1 VHFGFDDD
9 QLAFRDAVRALLDKE
24 CPPEAVRSAGA
35 AAPGLLDR
43 GVWDQLASMGV
54 LAMLVPEDRGGLGL
68 DERSLVL
75 ILEEAGR
82 CALPHPLVDTAAVAA
97 PLLGADA
104 GMVATNLGGPH
115 VPCAADADRL
125 LLHDP
130 GDSGLHLLPRPD
142 TILTPV
148 ATVDHARRA
157 ATVTWDPS
165 APAPADLTSA
175 WHTTPAPPPGTPA
188 ATRDPSPAA
197 RPGPRDPGWNPTPAT
212 SPGPADSA
220 RDPSSAARPGPG
232 GPAWNPTPATSPGP
246 ADSARD
252 PSSAAHPGTGRPGWD
267 ATPAAIQG
275 AGGSAWDPTPAANP
289 GIGDRNWDPTGGSVP
304 GGGEGA
310 RDPGMGFDSGAGD
323 GGDGDEDDLAWG
335 RGSWDLG
342 AATLV
347 TDDPEVVE
355 LARDRGAWGTAA
367 MLVGLGQRMIELAVA
382 HVTERHQFGVPVGS
396 FQAVKH
402 QLADA
407 HKDLAFARP
416 VVHRAAHSLAT
427 GAADRGRDV
436 SMAKALAGD
445 AAWRAGRVAL
455 QCHGA
460 IGYTVEHDL
469 HLYLKRTWA
478 LAKAYGDAG
487 WHRDRVARAV
497 GI

>member
-9 QLAFRDAVRALLDKE
+9 QLAFRDAVRAVLDKE
-24 CPPEAVRSAGA
+24 CPPEAVRAAGSAS
-35 AAPGLLDR
+35 PGLLDR
-43 GVWDQLASMGV
+43 GVWDRLAAMGV
-54 LAMLVPEDRGGLGL
+54 LAALVPEDRGGLGL

-75 ILEEAGR
+75 VLEEAGR
-82 CALPHPLVDTAAVAA
+82 AALPHPLVDAAVVAA

-104 GMVATNLGGPH
+104 GIVATNLGGPH
-115 VPCAADADRL
+115 VACAADADQL

-130 GDSGLHLLPRPD
+130 GDGGLHLVQRAD
-142 TILTPV
+142 AVLTPV
-148 ATVDHARRA
+148 ATVDHTRRA

-165 APAPADLTSA
+165 APAPADPTST
-175 WHTTPAPPPGTPA
+175 WHPAPTAVDARVDAARDPTPDPSLSATGSTPA
-188 ATRDPSPAA
+188 A
-197 RPGPRDPGWNPTPAT
+197 
-212 SPGPADSA
+212 
-220 RDPSSAARPGPG
+220 
-232 GPAWNPTPATSPGP
+232 
-246 ADSARD
+246 
-252 PSSAAHPGTGRPGWD
+252 
-267 ATPAAIQG
+267 ATPAAGDATWDPTRPAATPAAGDTTWDPTRPAATPG
-275 AGGSAWDPTPAANP
+275 AGDTTWDPTRPAATPAAGDAAWDPGLGFDATAGGHGGSAED
-289 GIGDRNWDPTGGSVP
+289 D
-304 GGGEGA
+304 
-310 RDPGMGFDSGAGD
+310 
-323 GGDGDEDDLAWG
+323 DDLAWG

-342 AATLV
+342 AATLI
-347 TDDPEVVE
+347 TDDPALVE

-367 MLVGLGQRMIELAVA
+367 LLIGLGRRMIELAVA
-382 HVTERHQFGVPVGS
+382 HVSERHQFGVPVGS

-427 GAADRGRDV
+427 GAATRARDV

-487 WHRDRVARAV
+487 WHRDRVGREI

>member
-9 QLAFRDAVRALLDKE
+9 QLAFRDAVRAVLDKE
-24 CPPEAVRSAGA
+24 CPPEAVRAAGSAS
-35 AAPGLLDR
+35 PGLLHR
-43 GVWDQLASMGV
+43 GVWDRLAAMGV
-54 LAMLVPEDRGGLGL
+54 LATLVPEDRGGLGL

-75 ILEEAGR
+75 VLEEAGR
-82 CALPHPLVDTAAVAA
+82 AALPHPLVDTAVVAA
-97 PLLGADA
+97 PLLGAEA

-115 VPCAADADRL
+115 VACAADADQL

-130 GDSGLHLLPRPD
+130 GDGGLHLVRPD
-142 TILTPV
+142 VVACTPV
-148 ATVDHARRA
+148 ATVDPARRA
-157 ATVTWDPS
+157 ATITWDPS
-165 APAPADLTSA
+165 APAPAPSA
-175 WHTTPAPPPGTPA
+175 DAAWDPARAAGPA
-188 ATRDPSPAA
+188 AGDHTWD
-197 RPGPRDPGWNPTPAT
+197 
-212 SPGPADSA
+212 
-220 RDPSSAARPGPG
+220 
-232 GPAWNPTPATSPGP
+232 
-246 ADSARD
+246 
-252 PSSAAHPGTGRPGWD
+252 PGTGFD
-267 ATPAAIQG
+267 VG
-275 AGGSAWDPTPAANP
+275 AGHE
-289 GIGDRNWDPTGGSVP
+289 GDASD
-304 GGGEGA
+304 
-310 RDPGMGFDSGAGD
+310 
-323 GGDGDEDDLAWG
+323 DDLAWG

-347 TDDPEVVE
+347 TDDPTAVE

-367 MLVGLGQRMIELAVA
+367 VLVGLGRRMIELAVA
-382 HVTERHQFGVPVGS
+382 HVSERHQFGVPVGS

-427 GAADRGRDV
+427 GAATRGRDA

-460 IGYTVEHDL
+460 IGYSVEHDL

-487 WHRDRVARAV
+487 WHRDRVGREI

>member
-24 CPPEAVRSAGA
+24 CPPDAVRSAA
-35 AAPGLLDR
+35 SAVPGRLDR
-43 GVWDQLASMGV
+43 GVWDLLAAMGV
-54 LAMLVPEDRGGLGL
+54 LGILVPEDRGGLGL

-82 CALPHPLVDTAAVAA
+82 AALPHPLVDAAAVAA
-97 PLLGADA
+97 PLLGTDT
-104 GMVATNLGGPH
+104 GMIATNLGGPH
-115 VPCAADADRL
+115 VACAADADRL

-130 GDSGLHLLPRPD
+130 GDGGLHLLDRTD
-142 TILTPV
+142 AVLTPV
-148 ATVDHARRA
+148 ATVDPARRA

-165 APAPADLTSA
+165 APAPAHPTAS
-175 WHTTPAPPPGTPA
+175 WHPAPN
-188 ATRDPSPAA
+188 PS
-197 RPGPRDPGWNPTPAT
+197 T
-212 SPGPADSA
+212 SPTTSTLAPDS
-220 RDPSSAARPGPG
+220 
-232 GPAWNPTPATSPGP
+232 
-246 ADSARD
+246 
-252 PSSAAHPGTGRPGWD
+252 
-267 ATPAAIQG
+267 
-275 AGGSAWDPTPAANP
+275 GGSAWDP
-289 GIGDRNWDPTGGSVP
+289 GLD
-304 GGGEGA
+304 
-310 RDPGMGFDSGAGD
+310 FDSSSGD
-323 GGDGDEDDLAWG
+323 EGDGDNEDDLAWG

-347 TDDPEVVE
+347 SDDPEVVA
-355 LARDRGAWGTAA
+355 LALDRGAWATAA
-367 MLVGLGQRMIELAVA
+367 VLVGLGQRMVELAVT
-382 HVTERHQFGVPVGS
+382 HVSERHQFGVPVGS

-427 GAADRGRDV
+427 GSADRSRDV

-445 AAWRAGRVAL
+445 AAWRAGRIAL

-478 LAKAYGDAG
+478 LAKSYGDAG
-487 WHRDRVARAV
+487 WHRDRVARAI

>member
-24 CPPEAVRSAGA
+24 CPPDAVRSAASAG
-35 AAPGLLDR
+35 PGQLDR
-43 GVWDQLASMGV
+43 GAWDRLAAMGV
-54 LAMLVPEDRGGLGL
+54 LGILVPEDRGGLGL

-82 CALPHPLVDTAAVAA
+82 AALPHPLVDTVAVAA
-97 PLLGADA
+97 PLLGADV
-104 GMVATNLGGPH
+104 GMIATNLGGPH
-115 VPCAADADRL
+115 VACAADADRL

-130 GDSGLHLLPRPD
+130 GDGGLHLLDRTD
-142 TILTPV
+142 AVLTPV
-148 ATVDHARRA
+148 ATVDPARRA

-165 APAPADLTSA
+165 APAPAHPTAA
-175 WHTTPAPPPGTPA
+175 WHPTPTPTTPTTPARA
-188 ATRDPSPAA
+188 SL
-197 RPGPRDPGWNPTPAT
+197 
-212 SPGPADSA
+212 
-220 RDPSSAARPGPG
+220 
-232 GPAWNPTPATSPGP
+232 
-246 ADSARD
+246 
-252 PSSAAHPGTGRPGWD
+252 
-267 ATPAAIQG
+267 
-275 AGGSAWDPTPAANP
+275 GSAWDPARATQSTAGDDAGDPARSA
-289 GIGDRNWDPTGGSVP
+289 WDPAPANDPGTAGQGAWDPSRGAEP
-304 GGGEGA
+304 GAGGGA
-310 RDPGMGFDSGAGD
+310 WDPGLDFDSSAGEE
-323 GGDGDEDDLAWG
+323 GDGDSEDDLAWG

-347 TDDPEVVE
+347 SDDPEVVA
-355 LARDRGAWGTAA
+355 LALDRGAWATAA
-367 MLVGLGQRMIELAVA
+367 VLVGLGQRMVELAVT
-382 HVTERHQFGVPVGS
+382 HVSERHQFGVPVGS

-427 GAADRGRDV
+427 GSDDRTRDV

-478 LAKAYGDAG
+478 LAKSYGDAG
-487 WHRDRVARAV
+487 WHRDRVARAI

>member
-1 VHFGFDDD
+1 MHFGFDDD
-9 QLAFRDAVRALLDKE
+9 QLAFRDAVRAVLDKE
-24 CPPEAVRSAGA
+24 CPPEAVRAAGSAS
-35 AAPGLLDR
+35 PGLLDR
-43 GVWDQLASMGV
+43 GVWDRLAAMGV
-54 LAMLVPEDRGGLGL
+54 LAALVPEDRGGLGL

-75 ILEEAGR
+75 VLEEAGR
-82 CALPHPLVDTAAVAA
+82 AALPHPLVDAAVVAA

-104 GMVATNLGGPH
+104 GIVATNLGGPH
-115 VPCAADADRL
+115 VACAADADQL

-130 GDSGLHLLPRPD
+130 GDGGLHLVQRAD
-142 TILTPV
+142 AVLTPV
-148 ATVDHARRA
+148 ATVDHTRRA

-165 APAPADLTSA
+165 APAPADPTST
-175 WHTTPAPPPGTPA
+175 WHPAPTAVDAAIDAARDPTPDSSLSATGSTPA
-188 ATRDPSPAA
+188 AAA
-197 RPGPRDPGWNPTPAT
+197 
-212 SPGPADSA
+212 
-220 RDPSSAARPGPG
+220 PG
-232 GPAWNPTPATSPGP
+232 GAG
-246 ADSARD
+246 
-252 PSSAAHPGTGRPGWD
+252 D
-267 ATPAAIQG
+267 ATWDPTRAA
-275 AGGSAWDPTPAANP
+275 PTPAA
-289 GIGDRNWDPTGGSVP
+289 GDATWDPALSPHGSTPATAP
-304 GGGEGA
+304 G
-310 RDPGMGFDSGAGD
+310 GAGD
-323 GGDGDEDDLAWG
+323 AAWAPTRAVATPGAAAWDPSLSPRGSTPAAAAPDTGDAAWDPGLGFDATAGGHGGSAEDDDDLAWG

-342 AATLV
+342 AATLI
-347 TDDPEVVE
+347 TDDPALVE

-367 MLVGLGQRMIELAVA
+367 LLIGLGRRMIELAVA
-382 HVTERHQFGVPVGS
+382 HVSERHQFGVPVGS

-427 GAADRGRDV
+427 GAATRARDV

-487 WHRDRVARAV
+487 WHRDRVGREI

>member
-9 QLAFRDAVRALLDKE
+9 QLAFGDAVRAVLDKE
-24 CPPEAVRSAGA
+24 CSPEAVRAAGDA
-35 AAPGLLDR
+35 SPGLLDR
-43 GVWDQLASMGV
+43 GVWDRLAAMGV
-54 LAMLVPEDRGGLGL
+54 LATLVPEDRGGLGL
-68 DERSLVL
+68 DERWLVL
-75 ILEEAGR
+75 VLEEAGR
-82 CALPHPLVDTAAVAA
+82 AALPHPLVDTAVVAA

-115 VPCAADADRL
+115 VACAADADQL

-130 GDSGLHLLPRPD
+130 GDGGLHLVQRSD
-142 TILTPV
+142 AVLTPV
-148 ATVDHARRA
+148 ATVDRTRRA

-165 APAPADLTSA
+165 APAPADPTST
-175 WHTTPAPPPGTPA
+175 WH
-188 ATRDPSPAA
+188 PSPAPIPSLSASGSTPDA
-197 RPGPRDPGWNPTPAT
+197 REEAAWDPT
-212 SPGPADSA
+212 
-220 RDPSSAARPGPG
+220 R
-232 GPAWNPTPATSPGP
+232 
-246 ADSARD
+246 
-252 PSSAAHPGTGRPGWD
+252 AAHPGE
-267 ATPAAIQG
+267 AARAAGPNAG
-275 AGGSAWDPTPAANP
+275 AAAWDPTRAAHP
-289 GIGDRNWDPTGGSVP
+289 GDGEAAWDPGL
-304 GGGEGA
+304 
-310 RDPGMGFDSGAGD
+310 GFDAGAGD
-323 GGDGDEDDLAWG
+323 HRGSAEDDDDLAWG

-347 TDDPEVVE
+347 TDDPAVVE

-367 MLVGLGQRMIELAVA
+367 MLIGLGRRMVELAIA
-382 HVTERHQFGVPVGS
+382 HVSERHQFGVPVGS

-427 GAADRGRDV
+427 GAATRGRDV

-487 WHRDRVARAV
+487 WHRDRVGREI

>member
-24 CPPEAVRSAGA
+24 CPPESVRAAGD

-43 GVWDQLASMGV
+43 GVWDRLAAMGV
-54 LAMLVPEDRGGLGL
+54 LATLVPEERGGLGL

-75 ILEEAGR
+75 VLEEAGR
-82 CALPHPLVDTAAVAA
+82 AALPHPLVDTAAVAA

-115 VPCAADADRL
+115 LACAADADRL

-130 GDSGLHLLPRPD
+130 GDRGLHLVDRAD
-142 TILTPV
+142 VTLTPV
-148 ATVDHARRA
+148 ATVDPARRA
-157 ATVTWDPS
+157 ATAGWDPS
-165 APAPADLTSA
+165 APAPARPTAA
-175 WHTTPAPPPGTPA
+175 WDPDSGRDPDPAPSADQPGGDPTRA
-188 ATRDPSPAA
+188 AGAG
-197 RPGPRDPGWNPTPAT
+197 PGEAT
-212 SPGPADSA
+212 WD
-220 RDPSSAARPGPG
+220 PGPG
-232 GPAWNPTPATSPGP
+232 
-246 ADSARD
+246 
-252 PSSAAHPGTGRPGWD
+252 
-267 ATPAAIQG
+267 
-275 AGGSAWDPTPAANP
+275 
-289 GIGDRNWDPTGGSVP
+289 
-304 GGGEGA
+304 
-310 RDPGMGFDSGAGD
+310 FDTGAGD
-323 GGDGDEDDLAWG
+323 EGDAAEDDDLLAWG

-347 TDDPEVVE
+347 TDDPAAVE
-355 LARDRGAWGTAA
+355 LARDRGTWATAA
-367 MLVGLGQRMIELAVA
+367 MLVGLGRRMVELTVA
-382 HVTERHQFGVPVGS
+382 HVTDRHQFGVPVGS

-427 GAADRGRDV
+427 GADTRGRDV

-487 WHRDRVARAV
+487 WHRDRVARAI

>member
-9 QLAFRDAVRALLDKE
+9 QLAFRDAVLALLDKE
-24 CPPEAVRSAGA
+24 CPPDAVRSAA
-35 AAPGLLDR
+35 SAVPGQLDR
-43 GVWDQLASMGV
+43 GVWDRLAAMGV
-54 LAMLVPEDRGGLGL
+54 LGILVPEDRGGLGL

-82 CALPHPLVDTAAVAA
+82 AALPHPLVDTAAVAA
-97 PLLGADA
+97 PLLGADT
-104 GMVATNLGGPH
+104 GMIATNLGGPH
-115 VPCAADADRL
+115 VACAADADRL

-130 GDSGLHLLPRPD
+130 GDGGLHLLDRTD
-142 TILTPV
+142 AMLTPV
-148 ATVDHARRA
+148 ATVDPARRA

-165 APAPADLTSA
+165 APAPAHPTAS
-175 WHTTPAPPPGTPA
+175 WHPAPN
-188 ATRDPSPAA
+188 PS
-197 RPGPRDPGWNPTPAT
+197 T
-212 SPGPADSA
+212 SPTTSTLAPDS
-220 RDPSSAARPGPG
+220 
-232 GPAWNPTPATSPGP
+232 
-246 ADSARD
+246 
-252 PSSAAHPGTGRPGWD
+252 
-267 ATPAAIQG
+267 
-275 AGGSAWDPTPAANP
+275 GGSAWDP
-289 GIGDRNWDPTGGSVP
+289 GLD
-304 GGGEGA
+304 
-310 RDPGMGFDSGAGD
+310 FDSSSGDEGD
-323 GGDGDEDDLAWG
+323 GDDEDDLAWG

-347 TDDPEVVE
+347 SDDPEVVA
-355 LARDRGAWGTAA
+355 LALDRGAWATAA
-367 MLVGLGQRMIELAVA
+367 VLVGLGQRMVELAVT
-382 HVTERHQFGVPVGS
+382 HVSERHQFGVPVGS

-427 GAADRGRDV
+427 GSADRSRDV

-445 AAWRAGRVAL
+445 AAWRAGRIAL

-478 LAKAYGDAG
+478 LAKSYGDAG
-487 WHRDRVARAV
+487 WHRDRVARAI